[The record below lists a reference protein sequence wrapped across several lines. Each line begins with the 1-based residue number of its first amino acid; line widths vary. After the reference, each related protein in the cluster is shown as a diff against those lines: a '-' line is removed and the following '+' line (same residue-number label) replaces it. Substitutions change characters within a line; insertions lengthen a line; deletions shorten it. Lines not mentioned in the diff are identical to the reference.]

1 MMNVKIFSCVY
12 IWGYNLC
19 QKWNSQ
25 SWLLPAKEEIMGY
38 FATQLLYNHSLKSD
52 SEGYKFGK
60 SILTYLTSILE
71 FCTEVLSPGIFDV
84 QERACLKFMKSVAT
98 LNTSQSAFTTTT
110 NFTLQHQCLV
120 GDGLQRRLCGSSPRL
135 AWKR

>member
-1 MMNVKIFSCVY
+1 MYIF
-12 IWGYNLC
+12 GGTTF
-19 QKWNSQ
+19 
-25 SWLLPAKEEIMGY
+25 AKSGTRSRGSYPQEEIMGY